1 MKDVTDEAID
11 HVFTYHA
18 PDDVQKGQYE
28 RIREKAKELAKQIVA
43 DSPASADRSAALRKL
58 REAVMTANAAIAL
71 RGAVVLLLGLLLA
84 VAPAA
89 AAEKKVQV
97 FGDITAF
104 YLDSFGIAGGPRL
117 EFPDRSAVSFQLMLR
132 HAMSGR
138 PDTTTQFRCRTFPCA
153 GCSNPDEVGFAVTY
167 SFGKLAKKAAHY

>member
-1 MKDVTDEAID
+1 MPIKKDDLDTIFQYHPADEVQLRQYTAI
-11 HVFTYHA
+11 
-18 PDDVQKGQYE
+18 
-28 RIREKAKELAKQIVA
+28 RSKAKEMAEVILDNTPSCA
-43 DSPASADRSAALRKL
+43 DQSSALRQL
-58 REAVMTANAAIAL
+58 RETVMTANAAVAL
-71 RGAVVLLLGLLLA
+71 RGLVVLLLALLLA
-84 VAPAA
+84 VPAS

-138 PDTTTQFRCRTFPCA
+138 PDTTTQFGCRTFPCA

-167 SFGKLAKKAAHY
+167 SFGKLAKKAAHR